1 MLLSYSFLEKLKKK
15 EEMHRKRR
23 IEYPQETGW
32 NKRGRDDTIPMEVD
46 KLPDMVIAII
56 VR

>member
-1 MLLSYSFLEKLKKK
+1 MLFPEKS
-15 EEMHRKRR
+15 EEVLHSKRR
-23 IEYPQETGW
+23 IEHPQETGW
-32 NKRGRDDTIPMEVD
+32 KRIRDILPMEVD